1 MSYLKASDIL
11 PPLQNIINQINDSK
25 EIVRTLKRELE
36 KIEDNVRHIFQNECA
51 EKIINFEDDD
61 VAKTYLAKGLYDD
74 VTIPR

>member
-25 EIVRTLKRELE
+25 EIVGTLKRELE

-51 EKIINFEDDD
+51 EKI
-61 VAKTYLAKGLYDD
+61 VAKTYLPKGVYDD